1 MNEVKAM
8 AKMIYLH
15 FRYAELKGEKMLYR
29 GITVDNVNE
38 FSKDELDYIFEIDS
52 ELNEIQKKL
61 C

>member
-1 MNEVKAM
+1 ML
-8 AKMIYLH
+8 KMIWLH

-29 GITVDNVNE
+29 GITVDNVDE
-38 FSKDELDYIFEIDS
+38 FSKDELNHIFAIDS